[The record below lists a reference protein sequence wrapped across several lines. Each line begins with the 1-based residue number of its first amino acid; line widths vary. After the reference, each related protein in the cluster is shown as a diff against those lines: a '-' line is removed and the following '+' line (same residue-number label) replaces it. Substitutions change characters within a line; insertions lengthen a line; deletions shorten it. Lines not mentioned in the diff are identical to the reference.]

1 MTSSLGERC
10 AREFLVGWGAMDSNG
25 HMANT
30 AYLNLAADARI
41 AFFAEHGF
49 SPSEFRR
56 FAVGPVIRKDEVEYF
71 RELRLHD
78 TVTVTFAVVAMSP
91 DGARF
96 VLENEIWSPRGER
109 AARVR
114 STGGWLDLSAR
125 KLIAPPAA
133 LLAALEQ
140 VPRAPDFVVLDS
152 RTSKSA
158 TAIGAPVPSH

>member
-1 MTSSLGERC
+1 M
-10 AREFLVGWGAMDSNG
+10 
-25 HMANT
+25 
-30 AYLNLAADARI
+30 
-41 AFFAEHGF
+41 
-49 SPSEFRR
+49 
-56 FAVGPVIRKDEVEYF
+56 DEVEYF

-140 VPRAPDFVVLDS
+140 VPRASDFVVLDS